1 MFSQY
6 FAQYLLNRGKLTPAQ
21 VREALEDEHKHRVKI
36 GVIAMKRGFMT
47 AEQVEKVRKAQS
59 YRDRR
64 FGEVAVEAGFLT
76 RQQCDA
82 LLETQENT
90 TLNFTQA
97 LIDKQFMTWRELEDA
112 LAAYNSAGNSAAYGE
127 AIAQAEFE
135 KIDFSQMEEI
145 RSIYTEYIA
154 LFLRSLVRF
163 MDTVGILVPET
174 TLPQEEK
181 WLISQRMTGDQ
192 MLATGIWLT
201 EPVLLEMAC
210 RYSGERLQ
218 TVNAFAVDCLKEF
231 LNVVN
236 GMFVVRLSDRHFE
249 MDLEMQK
256 AKKNAAP
263 HGNQQVVAT
272 VNMNFGP
279 LQLVIAADGIQ

>member
-6 FAQYLLNRGKLTPAQ
+6 FAQYLLSRGKLTPAQ

-36 GVIAMKRGFMT
+36 GVIAMKSGFMT
-47 AEQVEKVRKAQS
+47 ADQVEKVREEQS

-76 RQQCDA
+76 QRQCEE
-82 LLETQENT
+82 LLQTQENT

-97 LIDKQFMTWRELEDA
+97 LIDKRFMTWRELEDA
-112 LAAYNSAGNSAAYGE
+112 LAAYNRADNSAAYGE

-145 RSIYTEYIA
+145 RSIYTEYIE

-163 MDTVGILVPET
+163 MDTVGILVPEASAAR
-174 TLPQEEK
+174 EDK

-236 GMFVVRLSDRHFE
+236 GMFIVRLSDRHFE

-256 AKKNAAP
+256 AHKNIAP
-263 HGNQQVVAT
+263 RGSRQVVAT
-272 VNMNFGP
+272 INLNFGP
-279 LQLVIAADGIQ
+279 MRLVIAADGIQ